1 MNANAASPEHKKI
14 PKASFIVCILIGLIL
29 IAASGIFNTRLKE
42 YKKNLIELDAV
53 VSKVDKDVY
62 VNYYYNTDEYA
73 NIPVS
78 MINKPKVGDTVK
90 IYIDKE
96 DYFAASSDEV
106 SVYMVKALLIVGCI
120 FASCGALCL
129 IIRRIVGGKS
139 NPILDG
145 GKFIYAEVDEVIRDN
160 HTYAIRCHYS
170 DFGGKKRQDYLLN
183 NISVNPDAYLAANQ
197 KRIKIYIKG
206 KNYRKY
212 FFDESI
218 LKI

>member
-1 MNANAASPEHKKI
+1 MSANTSSPEHKKI

-62 VNYYYNTDEYA
+62 VNYYYNTDDYT

-120 FASCGALCL
+120 FAGCGALCL

-145 GKFIYAEVDEVIRDN
+145 GKFIYAEVEEVIRDN

-197 KRIKIYIKG
+197 RRIKIYIKG

-212 FFDESI
+212 YFDESI

>member
-1 MNANAASPEHKKI
+1 MSANTSSPEHKKI

-62 VNYYYNTDEYA
+62 VNYYYNTDDYT

-120 FASCGALCL
+120 FSGCGAMCL

-212 FFDESI
+212 YFDESI